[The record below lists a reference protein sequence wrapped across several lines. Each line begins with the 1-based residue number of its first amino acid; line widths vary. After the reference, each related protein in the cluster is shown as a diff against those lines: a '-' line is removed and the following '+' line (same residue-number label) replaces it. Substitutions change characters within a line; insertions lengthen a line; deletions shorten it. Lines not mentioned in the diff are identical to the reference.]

1 MSEKLFDLQSKY
13 KPSPDQA
20 NAITQI
26 CDFIDK
32 GHKFQ
37 TLW

>member
-13 KPSPDQA
+13 KPSGDQA
-20 NAITQI
+20 NAIAEITNNL
-26 CDFIDK
+26 DA
-32 GHKFQ
+32 GEKFQ